1 MLPTELYD
9 VCELMGSDQATLQG
23 AMTSRTLEES
33 QDLVTADLSASEATY
48 ARDSLCKALYS
59 RLFTWLVNKINE
71 STKVATN
78 RVCKV
83 YC

>member
-9 VCELMGSDQATLQG
+9 VCELMGSDQSTLQG

-33 QDLVTADLSASEATY
+33 QDFVTADLSASEATY

>member
-1 MLPTELYD
+1 MPTELYD

-33 QDLVTADLSASEATY
+33 QDFVTADLSASEATY

>member
-1 MLPTELYD
+1 LLPTELYD
-9 VCELMGSDQATLQG
+9 VCELMGSDQGTLQG

-33 QDLVTADLSASEATY
+33 QDFVTADLSASEATY

>member
-33 QDLVTADLSASEATY
+33 QDLTADLSASEATY

>member
-23 AMTSRTLEES
+23 AMTSRTVEES
-33 QDLVTADLSASEATY
+33 QDFVTADLSASEATY

>member
-33 QDLVTADLSASEATY
+33 QDFVTADLSASEATY

-78 RVCKV
+78 RVCRV